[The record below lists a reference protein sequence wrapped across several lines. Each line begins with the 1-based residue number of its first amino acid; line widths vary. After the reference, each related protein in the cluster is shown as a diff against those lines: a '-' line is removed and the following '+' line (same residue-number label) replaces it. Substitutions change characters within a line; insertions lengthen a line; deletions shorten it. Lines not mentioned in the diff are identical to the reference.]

1 MAGVLKEASK
11 KAEPSR
17 YNHHRLPRRRP
28 AKAAAKRGF
37 APAKPSGELADPDG
51 SGTTK
56 PAPAGGADYWMS
68 QRVITLFENRSNY
81 EFGPIGTA
89 NFFSADFLA
98 KENRDFLEK
107 IRIFWPRAESSF
119 CLRKSKIRILAPIF
133 LTNAVAM

>member
-1 MAGVLKEASK
+1 LAGVLKEASK

-89 NFFSADFLA
+89 SYFIIQLFLKKTALDVSLTFYQNVVLKGGRA
-98 KENRDFLEK
+98 KWYQR
-107 IRIFWPRAESSF
+107 
-119 CLRKSKIRILAPIF
+119 
-133 LTNAVAM
+133 